1 MFNPL
6 NLYVGPKCIV
16 YRTGIDRCVC
26 LVDHFGGNRGVEML
40 LSPARYTQCS
50 DGTEERLKELEE
62 LYKKY
67 VENRTY
73 PNLGL

>member
-1 MFNPL
+1 MFNKI

-16 YRTGIDRCVC
+16 YRTGIDRCIC
-26 LVDHFGGNRGVEML
+26 LVDHFGGNVGEEMY
-40 LSPARYTQCS
+40 LSPNNYRQCS
-50 DGTEERLKELEE
+50 DGTEERLKELEI

>member
-1 MFNPL
+1 MFNKI
-6 NLYVGPKCIV
+6 NLYVGPKTIV

-26 LVDHFGGNRGVEML
+26 LVDHFGGFEGAEMI
-40 LSPARYTQCS
+40 LSPSRHTQCS
-50 DGTEERLKELEE
+50 DGTEERLKELEI